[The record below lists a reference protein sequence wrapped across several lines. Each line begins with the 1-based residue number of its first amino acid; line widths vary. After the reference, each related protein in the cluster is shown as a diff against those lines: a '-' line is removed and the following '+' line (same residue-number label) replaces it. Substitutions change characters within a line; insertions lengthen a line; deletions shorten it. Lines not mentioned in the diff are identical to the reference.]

1 MLPANGDTLPF
12 DVAQCAAIIDEIDR
26 EFVSLLLARFRY
38 SRRIGELKAQAK
50 APAFDPSRVA
60 SQKAAF
66 VKACEDG
73 GLDEPM
79 ARGIIDAIVDR
90 VVAERLAAAA
100 AEP

>member
-1 MLPANGDTLPF
+1 MLPAPSDTLPS
-12 DVAQCAAIIDEIDR
+12 DVAPCAAAIDGIDR
-26 EFVSLLLARFRY
+26 EFVSLLLARFCY

-73 GLDEPM
+73 GLDGHM
-79 ARGIIDAIVDR
+79 ARSIIDAIVDR

-100 AEP
+100 ET